1 MATPIYYLT
10 DSEKNWAIKQLTFP
24 VDGSL
29 NIYGNTYTHSTVIS
43 NTQLGVGISKNITG
57 TNNVALGYLVNPQLT
72 TGTHNISIGSSI
84 GTNSFVNS
92 RNIGIGSSVFSNMNK
107 KTGLTGLGLA
117 SSGSYFGFNT
127 GTFGLNFTHVAGPP
141 PAVYPSG
148 YAFVF
153 ALTSSGM
160 PTGQCFVTAVY
171 LTSGGSG
178 FTNSTGFSITVVGIS
193 PMSPANIFPIFN
205 NANNGNDN
213 IAIGHSALS
222 TTTSATYNTA
232 IGNYALT
239 NLNQNITELNDNI
252 AIGYK
257 SQHRVIEGLRNISI
271 GNYTLS
277 GNAGSNNAYKPYDVI
292 CIGNDAMSA
301 ANYDVFGNTSICIG
315 NNSMNATAGTNNLT
329 YKNICIGH
337 DSYRNS
343 TGSNS
348 NIVLGCSSATTL
360 STGYKNLILGHNAG
374 NNLTT
379 GSQNIIVGNE
389 LFCNLT
395 TGSNN
400 TVIGPYTGAGLTTG
414 TFNVIIGYGCHAT
427 TTSQTNN
434 CVYIGRDAGFAFAG
448 GQSVFVGYNAGYSGS
463 NSTSAAMNNVGIGTN
478 AGYSLTSGANNTF
491 IGTTSTTASA
501 TTSGSNVTTLGFNA
515 LPSTQ
520 TVNNQ
525 ITLGNASITSLRC
538 QVALTAL
545 SDARDKKDIEDLSV
559 GLDFINKLRPV
570 KFTWNMRPEIETD
583 ASGNTTEVYSTRNG
597 DVEAG
602 FIAQELDS
610 VQEETNSQWLD
621 IVYKDN
627 PERLETTQGKL
638 IPLLVKAIQE
648 LSAKVDSL
656 TAEIAILKAK

>member
-1 MATPIYYLT
+1 
-10 DSEKNWAIKQLTFP
+10 
-24 VDGSL
+24 
-29 NIYGNTYTHSTVIS
+29 
-43 NTQLGVGISKNITG
+43 
-57 TNNVALGYLVNPQLT
+57 
-72 TGTHNISIGSSI
+72 
-84 GTNSFVNS
+84 
-92 RNIGIGSSVFSNMNK
+92 MNK
-107 KTGLTGLGLA
+107 KTGLTGIGLA

-148 YAFVF
+148 YAYVY
-153 ALTSSGM
+153 AVTSSGFQ
-160 PTGQCFVTAVY
+160 TGQCFVTAVY

-257 SQHRVIEGLRNISI
+257 SQHRVIEGVRNISI

-277 GNAGSNNAYKPYDVI
+277 GNASANNLINPYKPYDVI

-374 NNLTT
+374 NNLTS
-379 GSQNIIVGNE
+379 GYQNIIVGSE

-395 TGSNN
+395 SGYSN
-400 TVIGPYTGAGLTTG
+400 TVIGSYTGAGLNTG
-414 TFNVIIGYGCHAT
+414 AFNVIIGYGCHVST
-427 TTSQTNN
+427 PNSQSTS
-434 CVYIGRDAGFAFAG
+434 CVYIGREAGYAANGINNICMGIGAGTYLGSIVTGASNNVCIGRDSGFYFNG
-448 GQSVFVGYNAGYSGS
+448 GQSVFVGYNAGYSYTG
-463 NSTSAAMNNVGIGTN
+463 NGTTAATNNIGIGTN
-478 AGYSLTSGANNTF
+478 ALGGITSGANNTVV
-491 IGTTSTTASA
+491 GTYGTLGSGPTTG
-501 TTSGSNVTTLGFNA
+501 TNVTTLGYNA

-525 ITLGNASITSLRC
+525 ITLGNNQVATLRC
-538 QVALTAL
+538 QVTSITAL

-583 ASGNTTEVYSTRNG
+583 ASGNITEVYSTRNG

-627 PERLETTQGKL
+627 PDRLETTQGKL